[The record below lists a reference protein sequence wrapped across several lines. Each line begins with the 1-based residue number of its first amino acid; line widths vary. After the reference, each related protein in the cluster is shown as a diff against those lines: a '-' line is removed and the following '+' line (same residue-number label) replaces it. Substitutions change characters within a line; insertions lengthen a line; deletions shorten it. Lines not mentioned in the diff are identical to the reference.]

1 MYFEGGSAEEDQGRE
16 MQQKK
21 EEGKGKESK
30 KQKEKSGKDDGN
42 EDEEESDYSDI
53 EDESKKRG
61 EPMPPKSFLT
71 KAWEGKLVG
80 GNDQVLSLW
89 ISSVYEKMG

>member
-1 MYFEGGSAEEDQGRE
+1 MFKIFVYFEGGGPEEDQGRE

-30 KQKEKSGKDDGN
+30 KQKEKSGKDGN
-42 EDEEESDYSDI
+42 EDEVESDYSDI

-80 GNDQVLSLW
+80 GNDQVLSL
-89 ISSVYEKMG
+89 